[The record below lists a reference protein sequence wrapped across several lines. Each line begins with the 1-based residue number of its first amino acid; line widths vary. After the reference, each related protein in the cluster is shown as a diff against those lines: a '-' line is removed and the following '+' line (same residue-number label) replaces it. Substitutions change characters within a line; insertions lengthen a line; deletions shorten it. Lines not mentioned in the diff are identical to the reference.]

1 MSTDQLT
8 PVERAPPGHVRR
20 PPLHPP
26 EASSASNDPVPQ
38 SGRITR
44 HHFGFRGDTRPPD
57 GTTAIPP
64 AEHVAASMTHRA
76 RCVAR
81 SGTPVAGALDT
92 ADAGGLRNAHL
103 VPQSSDC
110 HRHFRPLALLRRTAG
125 SRPGRP
131 SRHHGRHDGRG
142 DTPVPRA
149 LLTTRAA
156 KIKRPRRLSGRGRPS
171 AVRHI
176 WRLGTT

>member
-8 PVERAPPGHVRR
+8 PAERAPRGHVRR
-20 PPLHPP
+20 PPQHPP

-38 SGRITR
+38 SHRITR
-44 HHFGFRGDTRPPD
+44 RHFGFSGGAQPPG
-57 GTTAIPP
+57 GTTATPP
-64 AEHVAASMTHRA
+64 AEHVAAMMTRRA

-81 SGTPVAGALDT
+81 PGTAVAGALDAT
-92 ADAGGLRNAHL
+92 DAGGLRNAHL

-110 HRHFRPLALLRRTAG
+110 HRHFRPLALLRRTAAP
-125 SRPGRP
+125 RPGRP
-131 SRHHGRHDGRG
+131 GRHHGRHDGRG